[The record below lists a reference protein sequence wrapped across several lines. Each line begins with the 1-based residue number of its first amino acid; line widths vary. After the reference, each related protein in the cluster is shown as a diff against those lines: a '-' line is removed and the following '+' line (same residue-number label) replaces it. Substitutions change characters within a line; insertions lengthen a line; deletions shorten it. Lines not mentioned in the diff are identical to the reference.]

1 MRQTHTTYRR
11 LRTGVWQRSI
21 SLTRPMPDAVIR
33 LLQELSK
40 QQPTTATVATNKS
53 QLL

>member
-21 SLTRPMPDAVIR
+21 SLTRPMPDAVIQ
-33 LLQELSK
+33 LLQKLS
-40 QQPTTATVATNKS
+40 PPATVATTNTNKS
-53 QLL
+53 